1 MILPNRQLTDD
12 ERSLA
17 VKILADA
24 KEKITS
30 ASKSD
35 SELEWAMR
43 RYIYKQLIYG
53 ERKSPMVRRALK
65 TKLRKNQNG
74 LCSICGELLPEKGT
88 ILDRLEA
95 MKGYVEENT
104 RLLCPLCDQKVQQER
119 KYT

>member
-1 MILPNRQLTDD
+1 VPNRQLTDN

-17 VKILADA
+17 VLILDNV
-24 KEKITS
+24 KEKIAS
-30 ASKSD
+30 ASKND
-35 SELEWAMR
+35 PRLEWAMR

-53 ERKSPMVRRALK
+53 ERKSPMARRVLK
-65 TKLRKNQNG
+65 SKLRKNQNG
-74 LCSICGELLPEKGT
+74 LCALCGELLPEKGT

-119 KYT
+119 KYS